1 MIVPPT
7 LFSEPIALVLADQTK
22 AGYLGTQVFTGLSEF
37 WSVSSSIPALTISKF
52 PGLMYTAAALSLLYA
67 RTWKIGDMQ
76 TQALGKKRED
86 GSDEDDGRASP
97 APFVKRLLSWQKV

>member
-22 AGYLGTQVFTGLSEF
+22 AGYLGTQVFTGTSEGRNVAMQ
-37 WSVSSSIPALTISKF
+37 WLGTNDA
-52 PGLMYTAAALSLLYA
+52 GLMYTTAALSLLYA

-76 TQALGKKRED
+76 MQALAKKRED
-86 GSDEDDGRASP
+86 GSDEDGGRTSP

>member
-22 AGYLGTQVFTGLSEF
+22 AGYLGTQVFTGMSDL
-37 WSVSSSIPALTISKF
+37 WSVPEQRSGTNDA
-52 PGLMYTAAALSLLYA
+52 GLMYTAAALSLLYA

-76 TQALGKKRED
+76 TQAFTKKRED
-86 GSDEDDGRASP
+86 GPDEDVGRASP
-97 APFVKRLLSWQKV
+97 SPFVKRLLSWQKV